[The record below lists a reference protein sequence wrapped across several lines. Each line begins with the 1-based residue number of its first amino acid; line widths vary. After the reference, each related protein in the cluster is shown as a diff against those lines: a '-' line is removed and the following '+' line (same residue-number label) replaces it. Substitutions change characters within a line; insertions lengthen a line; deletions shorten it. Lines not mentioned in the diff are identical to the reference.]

1 MGGSRD
7 PLTNGMGNLICL
19 CRVCHDWIERHRAD
33 AYRDGWLVHRWE
45 DPGSVP
51 ILLPDGWELLL
62 TDDGGAERTPVS
74 FLPAG
79 ISANHRMHWSPGQEA
94 HWGSDAG
101 GVHAPASL
109 HRTQSPCF
117 I

>member
-1 MGGSRD
+1 MTTFGKHTPRETHPIGLD
-7 PLTNGMGNLICL
+7 GLLEL
-19 CRVCHDWIERHRAD
+19 AALDAD
-33 AYRDGWLVHRWE
+33 GQITYCTPITDDVLGWLTPEEITFTFTIH
-45 DPGSVP
+45 PGA
-51 ILLPDGWELLL
+51 I
-62 TDDGGAERTPVS
+62 
-74 FLPAG
+74 
-79 ISANHRMHWSPGQEA
+79 ISANHRMHWARQEA

>member
-1 MGGSRD
+1 MEF
-7 PLTNGMGNLICL
+7 TFTI
-19 CRVCHDWIERHRAD
+19 H
-33 AYRDGWLVHRWE
+33 
-45 DPGSVP
+45 PGA
-51 ILLPDGWELLL
+51 I
-62 TDDGGAERTPVS
+62 
-74 FLPAG
+74 
-79 ISANHRMHWSPGQEA
+79 ISANHRMHWGPGQEA